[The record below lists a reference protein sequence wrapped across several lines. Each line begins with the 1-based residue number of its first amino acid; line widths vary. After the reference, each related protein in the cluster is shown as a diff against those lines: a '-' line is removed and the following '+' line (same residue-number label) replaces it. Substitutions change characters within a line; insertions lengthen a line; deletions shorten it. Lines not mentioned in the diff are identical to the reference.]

1 MEEPLHRSGAG
12 HAMAVGAAVTVVCS
26 LPLFLTVALPNQLG
40 DEFGFGPVGIGAAV
54 AVFFGTVALTSLH
67 LGRVADGAGTVTSLR
82 TAALGAASASTYI
95 ALVAS
100 SWIELAASL
109 VVAALAAALAQ
120 PATNRLLADR
130 IPAHRLGMAFG
141 LKQSAPP
148 VASMLAGL
156 SVPVVALTIGWR
168 WGYALAAVG
177 AIAAA
182 FAVGPRPARAQRPCR
197 PRRRDRSPLGA
208 RPTLVL
214 LVAGFGLAFATNSI
228 VLAFYVEAAIRAG
241 SSHQFAGS
249 VLAGASLVAV
259 MTRLVAGAACDRYA
273 FDPLRL
279 CALLLGV
286 GAVGLVFLATGR
298 GELMAL
304 GAWASWAAAST
315 LRIMRN
321 RCCAVPSPTRMSL
334 TCNDSSTVRNRPCR
348 VRAST
353 VAASLTRSLSAMM
366 NPLPPPDR
374 TLRLS
379 LLVNPASMTHT
390 VRFTRHPARS
400 FLTSVNTVW
409 SPVSP
414 GHTHRFTGSLY

>member
-304 GAWASWAAAST
+304 GAVLGLGGTWGFPGVFWFA
-315 LRIMRN
+315 L
-321 RCCAVPSPTRMSL
+321 
-334 TCNDSSTVRNRPCR
+334 
-348 VRAST
+348 VRAYVRAPGRITGVIAPAALGGVFGPLGFGALATGVSFAVAWNVT
-353 VAASLTRSLSAMM
+353 AMVAMVAAMAMLM
-366 NPLPPPDR
+366 GGR
-374 TLRLS
+374 RLG
-379 LLVNPASMTHT
+379 AIGAGGT
-390 VRFTRHPARS
+390 V
-400 FLTSVNTVW
+400 
-409 SPVSP
+409 
-414 GHTHRFTGSLY
+414 